1 MKATLI
7 VGTLSLLLSPVT
19 CAKHTVAEGLRDTSP
34 HDYYRTLNFSV
45 DSPALRT
52 MPLPL
57 MRTAPY
63 SEADML
69 PVKSESLSPGKVR
82 NRATNTPGLAPF
94 FLIGDDELSR
104 SWLRAR
110 SSFLRE
116 MGAVGLVVN
125 VKRLEALTLLR
136 AIGSGLEM
144 VPASADELASVL
156 NVQHYPLLIT
166 ATGMEQ

>member
-1 MKATLI
+1 MKAILI
-7 VGTLSLLLSPVT
+7 VGTLSLLLSTVT
-19 CAKHTVAEGLRDTSP
+19 CAKHTMVEDLRDTSR
-34 HDYYRTLNFSV
+34 HDYYRTLNFYN
-45 DSPALRT
+45 DSPALHT
-52 MPLPL
+52 MSLPT
-57 MRTAPY
+57 MRTEPY

-69 PVKSESLSPGKVR
+69 PVVSERLTPGKVLY
-82 NRATNTPGLAPF
+82 RATNTPGLAPF

-125 VKRLEALTLLR
+125 VQRLEALTLLR